1 MKKQKDIISLFKEYL
16 NEENITA
23 YNEATKS
30 GIVKHIVVREHAESF
45 ILTVVVTDEKFNNFS
60 PLIKKLS
67 TKFKSFGIVKNVNK
81 LSNNVI
87 FGKRDEFIYG
97 LKELKMQEFEISYQV
112 NNRSFLQVNNEVKN
126 KIYSKIISEINYA
139 KNVCDAYSGAGLLSA
154 IVAKNAENV
163 YGIEIITEANI
174 NAEELKTN
182 DWNLNTNICGD
193 CSKVL
198 PTLAKQLKSD
208 FSLILDPPRKGV
220 DKVVCDAIIASEP
233 KQIIYLSCNPATLAR
248 DLDLLKEKYE
258 IRVCSA
264 IRYVPTNCK
273 HRNISKIKFKES
285 LMEEIKKTQNK
296 PHYQD
301 KDGL

>member
-1 MKKQKDIISLFKEYL
+1 
-16 NEENITA
+16 
-23 YNEATKS
+23 
-30 GIVKHIVVREHAESF
+30 
-45 ILTVVVTDEKFNNFS
+45 
-60 PLIKKLS
+60 
-67 TKFKSFGIVKNVNK
+67 
-81 LSNNVI
+81 
-87 FGKRDEFIYG
+87 
-97 LKELKMQEFEISYQV
+97 MQEFEIAYQV

-163 YGIEIITEANI
+163 YGIEIIPEANI
-174 NAEELKTN
+174 NAEELKKQN
-182 DWNLNTNICGD
+182 GLKNLTNICGD

-248 DLDLLKEKYE
+248 DLNLLKDKYE
-258 IRVCSA
+258 IEFVQPYDMFPQTA
-264 IRYVPTNCK
+264 
-273 HRNISKIKFKES
+273 NIETLVKLNLRKA
-285 LMEEIKKTQNK
+285 
-296 PHYQD
+296 
-301 KDGL
+301 